1 MALGTVTVTALGCL
15 VFLDKSHAA
24 SPGRLSTIAILLVIL
39 NIAFLVL
46 VALAVIKQGRSTF
59 LTKAQA
65 ISKAALRLVKAAFSF
80 LKAPFAQKAAFG
92 FLGAPFVRK
101 GRQPCLQL
109 TRPRPNMAVR
119 VRATRTES
127 LQPMLAEMIPSQ
139 PNSSFSSWSQDSTR
153 P

>member
-15 VFLDKSHAA
+15 MFLDKNHVL
-24 SPGRLSTIAILLVIL
+24 SPGGVSAIAILLVIL

-46 VALAVIKQGRSTF
+46 VALAVVQQGRRYFWTF
-59 LTKAQA
+59 LRKAQA
-65 ISKAALRLVKAAFSF
+65 FSKAALRLVKAAFSF
-80 LKAPFAQKAAFG
+80 LKAPFAQG
-92 FLGAPFVRK
+92 RPK

-109 TRPRPNMAVR
+109 TRPRPKTAVP
-119 VRATRTES
+119 VRASRTGF
-127 LQPMLAEMIPSQ
+127 LQPMLAGMIPSQ